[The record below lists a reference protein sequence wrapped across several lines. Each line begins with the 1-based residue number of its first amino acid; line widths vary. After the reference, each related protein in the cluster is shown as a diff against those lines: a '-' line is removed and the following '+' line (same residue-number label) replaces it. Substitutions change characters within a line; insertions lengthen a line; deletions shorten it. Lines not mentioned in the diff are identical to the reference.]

1 MLDDLDH
8 ALRTLLLDELPTV
21 VERIEADGF
30 DISFD
35 VPNRETTARLTRPTL
50 SLFLYHIQENRELR
64 PAPWEG
70 KLSNGH
76 YQDSRPPVRLECYY
90 LITAWSNEVED
101 EHRLLTGA
109 ARVFFR
115 HLKLPDEAIEGSL
128 PTDHEIRMMVAQPA
142 PIKDIVDIWSVLDND
157 LKPSVRVTVT
167 VPLDLDVTREIPLV
181 TERRMELAMEG
192 AIYPLGRPVD
202 VAGLLVRDG
211 EPVAG
216 ASVRMDG
223 ATAKTR
229 IDGTFDLRRVRAG
242 TAAALVAVE
251 GDVLRLTADPPAGS
265 VPAGEL
271 LALDLASA
279 DEGDGEEP
287 EETDGGAGSAGGD
300 E

>member
-35 VPNRETTARLTRPTL
+35 VPSRETTARLTRPTL
-50 SLFLYHIQENRELR
+50 NLFLYNIQENRELR

-70 KLSNGH
+70 ALSNGQ
-76 YQDSRPPVRLECYY
+76 YRDSRPPVRLECYY

-142 PIKDIVDIWSVLDND
+142 AIKDIVDIWSVLDND

-167 VPLDLDVTREIPLV
+167 VPLELDVTREFPLV
-181 TERRMELAMEG
+181 TERRMDLAMEG
-192 AIYPLGRPVD
+192 AIYPVGRPVD

-223 ATAKTR
+223 ATGKTR
-229 IDGTFDLRRVRAG
+229 SDGTFDLRRVRAG
-242 TAAALVAVE
+242 TAAALVAVD

-265 VPAGEL
+265 IPAGEL

-287 EETDGGAGSAGGD
+287 KETDGSGGPAGSD